1 LYTEI
6 ESVYAGNADSE
17 KERKKL
23 IE

>member
-6 ESVYAGNADSE
+6 ESVYASNADSE